1 MDRQYTTTPA
11 FSTAD
16 LLQRTGQ
23 MQLDFG
29 GQMRESILGGALDS
43 FGLGTVAREV
53 AIPQGNMS
61 LEAFARDNPL
71 QAGIDAA
78 KAVGGLFQP
87 PKPPLSQEEYQQG
100 PFFRKDIPW
109 DPRMTEDRAAALAA
123 WYDAKQVRDQRLA
136 QTDGWAVKLFGNMLG
151 QALDPINYIPFLG
164 AAAKTAAVT
173 RLGVVGGHIAA
184 ASADAAINTAIFGA
198 ATARERQGFGDDVS
212 FQSLLLD
219 TASAAAIGAV
229 FGSIGGIGEARG
241 IRQRGVALREIT
253 ETHAALDDAV
263 GSFLT
268 EGEVRIRP
276 ETVDGLARIAERE
289 NPSGRRD
296 LFADLRSRAFGE
308 TAVGRFIDTR
318 PVRTGEF
325 EDFMRQAVFR
335 ENPELEARYYAAE
348 TDFRAAQDRV
358 AGIEEP
364 LAARGDA
371 DTLALVDPASADRLR
386 AIDDELT
393 KKPNAKRRAALDAE
407 RQSVLSSFAPE
418 QLAKAESDFRI
429 GPQKAAKNAR
439 KSLAEARQAFGKV
452 RRETDALAQQ
462 HLDRNRALYSPK
474 LDTRTPPPAAPVPEL
489 AAAQQAVG
497 KSIKDAKA
505 LAEDFGV
512 DYESGDFP
520 EAEDFAQL
528 EQQGRLSAEDKQA
541 VDDATE
547 IFQRAK
553 VYADALEQA
562 AICGMN

>member
-29 GQMRESILGGALDS
+29 GQLRESILGGALDS

-229 FGSIGGIGEARG
+229 FGSLGAIGEARG
-241 IRQRGVALREIT
+241 IRQRGMALREIT
-253 ETHAALDDAV
+253 ETHAALNDAV

-276 ETVDGLARIAERE
+276 ETVDGLARIAARE
-289 NPSGRRD
+289 NPAVGAS
-296 LFADLRSRAFGE
+296 FQPPETA
-308 TAVGRFIDTR
+308 TAVGRVLPQNQPALAGFQDAI
-318 PVRTGEF
+318 
-325 EDFMRQAVFR
+325 RQEALR
-335 ENPELEARYYAAE
+335 ANPDLEQRYTAAE
-348 TDFRAAQDRV
+348 TAVREEAAFRVQ
-358 AGIEEP
+358 P
-364 LAARGDA
+364 A
-371 DTLALVDPASADRLR
+371 DIRQEAPEVADRLQTVDDELARGPSPERRRQLVAERQR
-386 AIDDELT
+386 AIDALPPTVREKT
-393 KKPNAKRRAALDAE
+393 EAARAAEPTTPAQRDFAAVRQEVDA
-407 RQSVLSSFAPE
+407 
-418 QLAKAESDFRI
+418 K
-429 GPQKAAKNAR
+429 
-439 KSLAEARQAFGKV
+439 
-452 RRETDALAQQ
+452 AQQ

-474 LDTRTPPPAAPVPEL
+474 LDTRTPPPSDPVPEL

-497 KSIKDAKA
+497 KPIKDAKA

-520 EAEDFAQL
+520 EAEDFAQI

-547 IFQRAK
+547 IFERAK